1 MRLNSTIKNS
11 SFLRDSFTLLSGNMW
26 AQFIAFLAYIFLTR
40 LFSPEDI
47 GIYTVFYSFIDVL
60 IILSTCKYE
69 LAIVLADTDRE
80 ATAVSRHALRLNTII
95 SLVLLPLILVLHY
108 AGKTTG
114 LLQLSFF
121 TSQLPIA
128 LLIPLMVFFCGTSRV
143 YSQIFNRFRKFGQ
156 IALSEVTGSTSGI
169 LFKILFGLPH
179 LAATLW
185 HSLGLSLGTVLG
197 KIVSN
202 INLRLLLHRF
212 NLPKDITRD
221 DRRSAA
227 AKFRNF
233 PRYTM
238 PKDLV
243 NSLSYNL
250 PFIWLAMYFDKAEVG
265 LFSLALTF
273 TFRPANILN
282 NVFEKLFYVR
292 VAEKVREGKSI
303 RSDIFRFAKTL
314 NIVALPLFIIGFI
327 FADSIF
333 GFIFGGRWSGCGYYI
348 RCLLPWIYIMLTS
361 TSLMFLSN
369 VFSKQRTEFI
379 FYIILFVLRIGAVLA
394 GILTAS
400 FQTGILL
407 FSISGAI
414 ISFALLVWYI
424 NLIRNYETREVV

>member
-1 MRLNSTIKNS
+1 MKTIKNS
-11 SFLRDSFTLLSGNMW
+11 SFLRDSFTLLSGNLW
-26 AQFIAFLAYIFLTR
+26 AQFIAFLAYVFLTR

-60 IILSTCKYE
+60 IIVSTCKYE
-69 LAIVLADTDRE
+69 LAIVLANNDRE
-80 ATAVSRHALRLNTII
+80 ATAISRHSLRLNTII
-95 SLVLLPLILVLHY
+95 SLVLVPLILVLHY
-108 AGKTTG
+108 AGKSTG
-114 LLQLSFF
+114 VPQLSFF
-121 TSQLPIA
+121 ASQLPIA
-128 LLIPLMVFFCGTSRV
+128 LLIPVMVFFCGTSRV

-156 IALSEVTGSTSGI
+156 IAVSEVTGSTSGI
-169 LFKILFGLPH
+169 IFKILFGLPQ
-179 LAATLW
+179 LAATVW
-185 HSLGLSLGTVLG
+185 HTIGLSLGTVLG

-202 INLRLLLHRF
+202 INLRLQLRRF
-212 NLPKDITRD
+212 NLPKDITRA
-221 DRRSAA
+221 DRRTAA
-227 AKFRNF
+227 EKFHNF

-250 PFIWLAMYFDKAEVG
+250 PFVWLAMYFDKAEVG

-273 TFRPANILN
+273 TFRPTNILN

-303 RSDIFRFAKTL
+303 RKDLFRFAKTL
-314 NIVALPLFIIGFI
+314 NIIALPVFIIGFV

-333 GFIFGGRWSGCGYYI
+333 GFVFGGRWSGCGYYI

-369 VFSKQRTEFI
+369 VFSKQRTEFL
-379 FYIILFVLRIGAVLA
+379 FYLVLFALRIGAVMA

-414 ISFALLVWYI
+414 VSFALLVWYVS
-424 NLIRNYETREVV
+424 LIRNYENREVV